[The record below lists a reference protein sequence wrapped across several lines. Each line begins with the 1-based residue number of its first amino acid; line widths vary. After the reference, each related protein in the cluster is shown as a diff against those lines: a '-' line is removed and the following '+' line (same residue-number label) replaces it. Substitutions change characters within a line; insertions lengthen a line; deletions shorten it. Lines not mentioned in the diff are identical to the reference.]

1 MSTPIIILILI
12 AVGYLLGSINS
23 ALVVSK
29 LLMGYDIR
37 TKGSGNAGLTNS
49 LRVMGAKPT
58 LFVLVG
64 DIAKG
69 VIACLIGTHLMGA
82 LGVLIAGSA
91 AIAGHMFPLYFGF
104 KGGKGI
110 LVGATM
116 IAVFDWRVFCVAIAA
131 FIVLVAIT
139 KWVSLGSIVGS
150 CLVPV
155 MTLYFHWGEDMLLP
169 MMIILVA
176 MVTAVVYMHRSN
188 IVRIAAKRLN
198 YTLALT
204 DRICGYRRSGGHHN
218 RHQQPVV
225 AFLLEVA

>member
-64 DIAKG
+64 DIVKG
-69 VIACLIGTHLMGA
+69 VVACLIGSHLMGA

-116 IAVFDWRVFCVAIAA
+116 IAVFCVAIAA

-188 IVRIAAKRLN
+188 IVRIAHGEENKFSLH
-198 YTLALT
+198 
-204 DRICGYRRSGGHHN
+204 SKKEH
-218 RHQQPVV
+218 
-225 AFLLEVA
+225 

>member
-1 MSTPIIILILI
+1 MSTPIVILILLV
-12 AVGYLLGSINS
+12 VGYLLGINS

-29 LLMGYDIR
+29 SLIGYDIR

-58 LFVLVG
+58 LLVLIG

-69 VIACLIGTHLMGA
+69 VISCLIGGHLMGS

-116 IAVFDWRVFCVAIAA
+116 IAVFDWRVFCIAIAV
-131 FIVLVAIT
+131 FVVLVAIS
-139 KWVSLGSIVGS
+139 KWVSLGSIVATCTVPFLTLYLHRGEQG
-150 CLVPV
+150 LVPMMVILFV
-155 MTLYFHWGEDMLLP
+155 MVADCSLYAP
-169 MMIILVA
+169 
-176 MVTAVVYMHRSN
+176 R
-188 IVRIAAKRLN
+188 K
-198 YTLALT
+198 
-204 DRICGYRRSGGHHN
+204 YRADCTR
-218 RHQQPVV
+218 RRK
-225 AFLLEVA
+225 

>member
-1 MSTPIIILILI
+1 MQ
-12 AVGYLLGSINS
+12 
-23 ALVVSK
+23 VSPT
-29 LLMGYDIR
+29 LCASWAR
-37 TKGSGNAGLTNS
+37 S
-49 LRVMGAKPT
+49 PT

-69 VIACLIGTHLMGA
+69 VIACLIGSHLMGA

-91 AIAGHMFPLYFGF
+91 AIVGHMFPLYFGF

-188 IVRIAAKRLN
+188 IVRIAHGEENKFSLH
-198 YTLALT
+198 
-204 DRICGYRRSGGHHN
+204 SKKEH
-218 RHQQPVV
+218 
-225 AFLLEVA
+225 

>member
-69 VIACLIGTHLMGA
+69 VIACLIGSHLMRA
-82 LGVLIAGSA
+82 RRAHRRQR
-91 AIAGHMFPLYFGF
+91 GHRRTY
-104 KGGKGI
+104 
-110 LVGATM
+110 VS
-116 IAVFDWRVFCVAIAA
+116 AVFWI
-131 FIVLVAIT
+131 
-139 KWVSLGSIVGS
+139 
-150 CLVPV
+150 
-155 MTLYFHWGEDMLLP
+155 
-169 MMIILVA
+169 
-176 MVTAVVYMHRSN
+176 
-188 IVRIAAKRLN
+188 
-198 YTLALT
+198 
-204 DRICGYRRSGGHHN
+204 
-218 RHQQPVV
+218 
-225 AFLLEVA
+225 

>member
-1 MSTPIIILILI
+1 VAI
-12 AVGYLLGSINS
+12 GYVFGLFQT
-23 ALVVSK
+23 
-29 LLMGYDIR
+29 GYIYGELKGTDIR
-37 TKGSGNAGLTNS
+37 QHGSGNAGATNA
-49 LRVMGAKPT
+49 LRTLGWKAGLITLLGDCFKCVFAVLLVRALFAGRYPDENMG
-58 LFVLVG
+58 VLLG
-64 DIAKG
+64 MYA
-69 VIACLIGTHLMGA
+69 A
-82 LGVLIAGSA
+82 LGVIL
-91 AIAGHMFPLYFGF
+91 GHNFPFYLKF

-188 IVRIAAKRLN
+188 IVRIAHGEENKFSLH
-198 YTLALT
+198 
-204 DRICGYRRSGGHHN
+204 SKKEH
-218 RHQQPVV
+218 
-225 AFLLEVA
+225 

>member
-1 MSTPIIILILI
+1 MIRLACVAI
-12 AVGYLLGSINS
+12 GYVFGLFQT
-23 ALVVSK
+23 
-29 LLMGYDIR
+29 GYIYGELKGTDIR
-37 TKGSGNAGLTNS
+37 QHGSGNAGATNA
-49 LRVMGAKPT
+49 LRTLGWKAGLITLLGDCFKCVFAVLLVRALFAGRYPDENMG
-58 LFVLVG
+58 VLLG
-64 DIAKG
+64 MYA
-69 VIACLIGTHLMGA
+69 A
-82 LGVLIAGSA
+82 LGVIL
-91 AIAGHMFPLYFGF
+91 GHNFPFYLKF

-188 IVRIAAKRLN
+188 IVRIAHGEENKFSLH
-198 YTLALT
+198 
-204 DRICGYRRSGGHHN
+204 SKKEH
-218 RHQQPVV
+218 
-225 AFLLEVA
+225 

>member
-69 VIACLIGTHLMGA
+69 VIACLIGSHLMGA

-155 MTLYFHWGEDMLLP
+155 MTLYFHLGEDMLLP
-169 MMIILVA
+169 MIILVA

-188 IVRIAAKRLN
+188 IVRIAHGEENKFSLH
-198 YTLALT
+198 
-204 DRICGYRRSGGHHN
+204 SKKEH
-218 RHQQPVV
+218 
-225 AFLLEVA
+225 

>member
-1 MSTPIIILILI
+1 MNPIVSVSKWFVNLNAWFQLPLI
-12 AVGYLLGSINS
+12 AVISYLLGSINS

-69 VIACLIGTHLMGA
+69 VVACLIGSHLMGA

-169 MMIILVA
+169 MMMILIVMVA
-176 MVTAVVYMHRSN
+176 AVVYMHRSN
-188 IVRIAAKRLN
+188 IVRIAHGEENKFSLH
-198 YTLALT
+198 
-204 DRICGYRRSGGHHN
+204 SKKEH
-218 RHQQPVV
+218 
-225 AFLLEVA
+225 

>member
-69 VIACLIGTHLMGA
+69 VVACLIGSHLMGA

-155 MTLYFHWGEDMLLP
+155 MTLYFHWREDMLLP
-169 MMIILVA
+169 MMMILVV
-176 MVTAVVYMHRSN
+176 MVAAVVYMHRSN
-188 IVRIAAKRLN
+188 IVRIAHGEENKFSLH
-198 YTLALT
+198 
-204 DRICGYRRSGGHHN
+204 SKKEH
-218 RHQQPVV
+218 
-225 AFLLEVA
+225 